1 VEVQN
6 GSDLYLTLDVN
17 IQGIVEKH
25 LEKGVVDNKRSCGVS
40 YTYEA
45 KNGRNTCNGDLSKL

>member
-40 YTYEA
+40 YTREKYLQWRLIQA
-45 KNGRNTCNGDLSKL
+45 II